1 MTFQVFWI
9 LFSAGCHH
17 TNFPKINYPIIS
29 RTFDHMTISKDKL
42 FIQLMSLSYRHIK
55 VWLRQTRSNKYTGK
69 NIWGHSSLRI
79 HWGRLNN
86 RLCLTSISL
95 LRFNFILI
103 DFPISKIFCTHQI
116 NNRER
121 FYFFLSHHYIINHKT
136 WSSCPFWAIYLERT
150 SSLIWRYGSV
160 KRLLFL
166 NRRKRS
172 SSFN

>member
-9 LFSAGCHH
+9 LFSAGCHY

-42 FIQLMSLSYRHIK
+42 FIQLMPLWYRHIK

-69 NIWGHSSLRI
+69 NTWGHSSSRI

-136 WSSCPFWAIYLERT
+136 WSSCPFWAIYLELT
-150 SSLIWRYGSV
+150 SSLIWRYGQV
-160 KRLLFL
+160 KILQ
-166 NRRKRS
+166 
-172 SSFN
+172 

>member
-103 DFPISKIFCTHQI
+103 DFPISKIFCNHQI
-116 NNRER
+116 NNRDW
-121 FYFFLSHHYIINHKT
+121 FCFIF
-136 WSSCPFWAIYLERT
+136 
-150 SSLIWRYGSV
+150 SLITT
-160 KRLLFL
+160 LLTIKHLVMEPFPILGNLFGANFL
-166 NRRKRS
+166 PDLEIQFRS
-172 SSFN
+172 KYYCF